1 MNKTFEITIRDKIA
15 SHMGNNPYV
24 CGNSDFKVVF
34 DFDEEWSAFPNK
46 TARFISGSKY
56 QDVIFSGNEC
66 AVPIISNAY
75 NVKVGVFAGELHTT
89 TPAEIP
95 AVRSI
100 LCGTGTPVAP
110 TEDVYAQILELLN
123 GLEGA
128 TPEAIA
134 QAVEAYMSEHPTG
147 GVNAEELAQAVE
159 AALVEAKE
167 SGVFDGPRGD
177 PGEKGDT
184 GEQGPQG
191 PVGET
196 GPQGPQGIPGP
207 QGLKGDKGDTGATGP
222 QGEKGDPG
230 SDANVTAENI
240 GEALGYTPA
249 KQEDV
254 ERLSNEKV
262 DKDELETLVFELFT
276 DAAEVAL

>member
-75 NVKVGVFAGELHTT
+75 NIKVGVFAGELHTT

-110 TEDVYAQILELLN
+110 SEDVYAQIMDLLN
-123 GLEGA
+123 GLNQDIGDAVAKYLEDNPIEGTTFTTDETLTLDQGVLSVNTA
-128 TPEAIA
+128 DT
-134 QAVEAYMSEHPTG
+134 VEADNTLPVTS
-147 GVNAEELAQAVE
+147 AAVQ
-159 AALVEAKE
+159 
-167 SGVFDGPRGD
+167 
-177 PGEKGDT
+177 T
-184 GEQGPQG
+184 T
-191 PVGET
+191 VGNIEVL
-196 GPQGPQGIPGP
+196 
-207 QGLKGDKGDTGATGP
+207 LKT
-222 QGEKGDPG
+222 
-230 SDANVTAENI
+230 I
-240 GEALGYTPA
+240 
-249 KQEDV
+249 
-254 ERLSNEKV
+254 
-262 DKDELETLVFELFT
+262 
-276 DAAEVAL
+276 